1 MKPFQRINVN
11 LINIKSITLMKKTLV
26 LILFIILTA
35 GTSFSQESYDLNK
48 TVRTALN
55 NSLTISTFNNNISIQ
70 ELNLKSSY
78 GDLIP
83 SLSFSGNWSKS
94 NTYSKGGIIYQNGLP
109 ITTSTIST
117 TSDNFGVGLSSN
129 VTLFNGF
136 ANYDNIEL
144 QKQNIASQK
153 LNLEQAK
160 NDIVMGIYR
169 FFFDVL
175 KKEQI
180 LKANED
186 NLAVSREQLSRIKEY
201 VNVGKKTQSE
211 VYKQDVQV
219 AQNEMSVLSSAN
231 ELSKSKVELLN
242 AMNEDISKTIIVDNS
257 GIFVPTQL
265 SELQSVISRY
275 SSFDNLV
282 KNAIES
288 RYEYKS
294 AIHDITL
301 SEQRLSISKKSLYY
315 PTLSAF
321 GNYNISG
328 SKIDEINNNRVF
340 TFGLTLSYPIF
351 QGFQTDVTKQ
361 TYEVNIKQK
370 KEDLVKL
377 ERQIRTEIKKAVF
390 DLETAYK
397 QIEITERN
405 IVSAEQDK
413 LLSEENFRIG
423 YGTLLDVQV
432 ATTNLNNL
440 RINRINYLYNF
451 LLLQKQI
458 DYLSGLLKY

>member
-1 MKPFQRINVN
+1 
-11 LINIKSITLMKKTLV
+11 
-26 LILFIILTA
+26 
-35 GTSFSQESYDLNK
+35 
-48 TVRTALN
+48 
-55 NSLTISTFNNNISIQ
+55 
-70 ELNLKSSY
+70 
-78 GDLIP
+78 
-83 SLSFSGNWSKS
+83 
-94 NTYSKGGIIYQNGLP
+94 
-109 ITTSTIST
+109 
-117 TSDNFGVGLSSN
+117 
-129 VTLFNGF
+129 
-136 ANYDNIEL
+136 
-144 QKQNIASQK
+144 
-153 LNLEQAK
+153 
-160 NDIVMGIYR
+160 
-169 FFFDVL
+169 
-175 KKEQI
+175 
-180 LKANED
+180 
-186 NLAVSREQLSRIKEY
+186 
-201 VNVGKKTQSE
+201 
-211 VYKQDVQV
+211 
-219 AQNEMSVLSSAN
+219 
-231 ELSKSKVELLN
+231 
-242 AMNEDISKTIIVDNS
+242 MNEDISKTIIVDNT

-265 SELQSVISRY
+265 SELQSVLSRY

-288 RYEYKS
+288 RYDYKS

-377 ERQIRTEIKKAVF
+377 ERQIRTDIKKAVF

-413 LLSEENFRIG
+413 FLSEENFRIG

>member
-94 NTYSKGGIIYQNGLP
+94 NTYSKGGIIYQNGVP
-109 ITTSTIST
+109 ITTTLSTK
-117 TSDNFGVGLSSN
+117 SDNFGVGLSSN

-160 NDIVMGIYR
+160 SDIVMGIYQ

-186 NLAVSREQLSRIKEY
+186 NLAVSRDQLARIKEY

-242 AMNEDISKTIIVDNS
+242 AMNEDISKTIIVDNT

-265 SELQSVISRY
+265 SELQSVLSRY

-288 RYEYKS
+288 RYDYKS

-377 ERQIRTEIKKAVF
+377 ERQIRTDIKKAVF

-413 LLSEENFRIG
+413 FLSEENFRIG

>member
-48 TVRTALN
+48 TVRTALS

-78 GDLIP
+78 GELIP

-94 NTYSKGGIIYQNGLP
+94 NTYSKGGVIYQNGVP
-109 ITTSTIST
+109 ITTTLSTK
-117 TSDNFGVGLSSN
+117 SDNFGVGLSSN

-136 ANYDNIEL
+136 ANYDNVEL

-160 NDIVMGIYR
+160 SDIVMGIYQ

-186 NLAVSREQLSRIKEY
+186 NLAVSKEQLARIKEY

-242 AMNEDISKTIIVDNS
+242 AMNEDISKTIIVDNT

-265 SELQSVISRY
+265 SELQSVLGRY

-288 RYEYKS
+288 RYDYKS

-377 ERQIRTEIKKAVF
+377 ERQIRTDIKKAVF

-413 LLSEENFRIG
+413 FLSEENFRIG

>member
-109 ITTSTIST
+109 ISTTLST

-160 NDIVMGIYR
+160 SDIVMGIYQ

-186 NLAVSREQLSRIKEY
+186 NLAVSRDQLARIKEY

-265 SELQSVISRY
+265 SELQSVLSRY

-288 RYEYKS
+288 RYDYKS

>member
-11 LINIKSITLMKKTLV
+11 LINIKSITFMKKTLV

-109 ITTSTIST
+109 ISTTLST

-160 NDIVMGIYR
+160 SDIVMGIYQ

-186 NLAVSREQLSRIKEY
+186 NLAVSKEQLARIKEY

-242 AMNEDISKTIIVDNS
+242 AMNEDISKTIIVDNT

-265 SELQSVISRY
+265 SELQSVLGRY

-288 RYEYKS
+288 RYDYKS

-377 ERQIRTEIKKAVF
+377 ERQIRTDIKKAVF

-405 IVSAEQDK
+405 IISAEQDK

>member
-109 ITTSTIST
+109 ISTTLST

-160 NDIVMGIYR
+160 SDIVMGIYP
-169 FFFDVL
+169 FLFDVL

-186 NLAVSREQLSRIKEY
+186 NLAVSRDQLARIKEY

-265 SELQSVISRY
+265 SELQSVLSRY

-288 RYEYKS
+288 RYDYKS

>member
-26 LILFIILTA
+26 LILFIVITA
-35 GTSFSQESYDLNK
+35 GTSLSQESYDLNK

-109 ITTSTIST
+109 ISTTLST

-160 NDIVMGIYR
+160 SDIVMGIYQ

-186 NLAVSREQLSRIKEY
+186 NLAVSREQLARIKEY

-242 AMNEDISKTIIVDNS
+242 AMNEDISKTIIVDNT

-265 SELQSVISRY
+265 SELQSVLSRY

-288 RYEYKS
+288 RYDYKS

-328 SKIDEINNNRVF
+328 SQIDEINNNRVF

-377 ERQIRTEIKKAVF
+377 ERQIRTDIKKAVF

>member
-1 MKPFQRINVN
+1 MKPFHRLNVY
-11 LINIKSITLMKKTLV
+11 LINIKSITFMKKTLV

-109 ITTSTIST
+109 ISTTLST

-160 NDIVMGIYR
+160 SDIVMGIYQ

-186 NLAVSREQLSRIKEY
+186 NLAVSRDQLARIKEY

-265 SELQSVISRY
+265 SELQSVLSRY

-288 RYEYKS
+288 RYDYKS

>member
-1 MKPFQRINVN
+1 MKPFRNINVN
-11 LINIKSITLMKKTLV
+11 LINIKSITFMKKTLV

-78 GDLIP
+78 GELIP

-94 NTYSKGGIIYQNGLP
+94 NTYSKGGIIYQNGVP
-109 ITTSTIST
+109 ITTTLSTK
-117 TSDNFGVGLSSN
+117 SDNFGVGLSSN

-136 ANYDNIEL
+136 ANYDNVEL
-144 QKQNIASQK
+144 QQQNIASQK

-160 NDIVMGIYR
+160 SDIVMGIYQ

-186 NLAVSREQLSRIKEY
+186 NLAVSREQLARIKEY

-242 AMNEDISKTIIVDNS
+242 AMNEDISKTIIVDNT

-265 SELQSVISRY
+265 SELQSVLSRY

-288 RYEYKS
+288 RYDYKS

-377 ERQIRTEIKKAVF
+377 ERQIRTDIKKAVF

-413 LLSEENFRIG
+413 FLSEENFRIG

>member
-1 MKPFQRINVN
+1 
-11 LINIKSITLMKKTLV
+11 MKKTLV
-26 LILFIILTA
+26 LILFIVITA
-35 GTSFSQESYDLNK
+35 GTSLSQESYDLNK

-109 ITTSTIST
+109 ISTTLST

-160 NDIVMGIYR
+160 SDIVMGIYQ

-186 NLAVSREQLSRIKEY
+186 NLAVSREQLARIKEY

-242 AMNEDISKTIIVDNS
+242 AMNEDISKTIIVDNT

-265 SELQSVISRY
+265 SELQSVLSRY

-288 RYEYKS
+288 RYDYKS

-328 SKIDEINNNRVF
+328 SQIDEINNNRVF

-377 ERQIRTEIKKAVF
+377 ERQIRTDIKKAVF

>member
-1 MKPFQRINVN
+1 MN
-11 LINIKSITLMKKTLV
+11 KS
-26 LILFIILTA
+26 
-35 GTSFSQESYDLNK
+35 
-48 TVRTALN
+48 VRTALN

-109 ITTSTIST
+109 ISTTLST

-160 NDIVMGIYR
+160 SDIVMGIYQ

-186 NLAVSREQLSRIKEY
+186 NLAVSREQLARIKEY

-242 AMNEDISKTIIVDNS
+242 AMNEDISKTIIVDNT

-265 SELQSVISRY
+265 SELQSVLSRY

-288 RYEYKS
+288 RYDYKS

-328 SKIDEINNNRVF
+328 SQIDEINNNRVF

-377 ERQIRTEIKKAVF
+377 ERQIRTDIKKAVF

>member
-1 MKPFQRINVN
+1 M
-11 LINIKSITLMKKTLV
+11 S
-26 LILFIILTA
+26 
-35 GTSFSQESYDLNK
+35 
-48 TVRTALN
+48 
-55 NSLTISTFNNNISIQ
+55 ISTFNNNISIQ

-94 NTYSKGGIIYQNGLP
+94 NTYSKGGIIYQNGVP
-109 ITTSTIST
+109 ITTTLSTK
-117 TSDNFGVGLSSN
+117 SDNFGVGLSSN

-160 NDIVMGIYR
+160 SDIVMGIYQ

-186 NLAVSREQLSRIKEY
+186 NLAVSREQLARIKEY

-242 AMNEDISKTIIVDNS
+242 AMNEDISKTIIVDNT

-265 SELQSVISRY
+265 NELQSVLSRY

-288 RYEYKS
+288 RYDYKS

-377 ERQIRTEIKKAVF
+377 ERQIRTDIKKAVF

-413 LLSEENFRIG
+413 FLSEENFRIG